1 MTKNKKGYKM
11 KGFPLNPYRK
21 ASAVGAGD
29 HFVAGMQSNQ
39 EEDPTI
45 IEVNPNGEEG
55 NGEGGTPF
63 KMRGFPQNVDDEV
76 NRLDNTEVDMTAG
89 IDIDPEGNVAAYTT
103 TTELDP
109 RRVHFDKWF
118 AEQIAA
124 GNVGT
129 DQSYTNLD
137 GVTEL
142 INIKPGGVN
151 WTPPKKTEKTEWTDI
166 LAGLDPIPGTP
177 GTPDTPADQV
187 DQLSKGH
194 WRRQIAKGD
203 ISKRNIK
210 GDARQNIRGL
220 NKIIKGLDP
229 VNDKDQINKLTK
241 QLEGWKNVKRQPDLF
256 AGRYNVEG
264 LDRDEFFG
272 GIQQPDHWKN
282 VTGTYYQ
289 PGRKGVKPNP
299 NAQVTKGTPGV
310 QAIPGVDAGPVS
322 LEGLKSLME
331 AGKGGDQ
338 RAFDLAQSYITK
350 IGGHKGASKW
360 FTDQGIDLT
369 GYDQTGFKMKGFP
382 KHSLRA
388 QAYKK
393 Y

>member
-21 ASAVGAGD
+21 ASAVNAQT
-29 HFVAGMQSNQ
+29 HLMAGMQGEQ
-39 EEDPTI
+39 EEDPTV
-45 IEVNPNGEEG
+45 IEINPNGEEG
-55 NGEGGTPF
+55 NGDNGTPF
-63 KMRGFPQNVDDEV
+63 KMGGFPQHVDDEV

-89 IDIDPEGNVAAYTT
+89 IGIDDAGNVSAYTT
-103 TTELDP
+103 TLEGGPDE
-109 RRVHFDKWF
+109 HFDNWYRK
-118 AEQIAA
+118 QPQ
-124 GNVGT
+124 GT
-129 DQSYTNLD
+129 IQTYVAPD
-137 GVTEL
+137 GTPRKIE
-142 INIKPGGVN
+142 IKNDPN
-151 WTPPKKTEKTEWTDI
+151 YTPPKASENTVWTDI
-166 LAGLDPIPGTP
+166 LSGLDPIPGTP
-177 GTPDTPADQV
+177 ATPATPGDKV

-229 VNDKDQINKLTK
+229 KADKVQIDELSK
-241 QLEGWKNVKRQPDLF
+241 QLKGWQNIKKQPDLF
-256 AGRYNVEG
+256 AGRYDVKG

-272 GIQQPDHWKN
+272 GIEQPDHWKN

-289 PGRKGVKPNP
+289 PGRKGLKPNP
-299 NAQVTKGTPGV
+299 DASGTPGTPGV
-310 QAIPGVDAGPVS
+310 QAIPGVDAGPVT
-322 LEGLKSLME
+322 LEGLKSLMK
-331 AGKGGDQ
+331 AGSGGDQ

-382 KHSLRA
+382 KHSLRSK
-388 QAYKK
+388 AYKK